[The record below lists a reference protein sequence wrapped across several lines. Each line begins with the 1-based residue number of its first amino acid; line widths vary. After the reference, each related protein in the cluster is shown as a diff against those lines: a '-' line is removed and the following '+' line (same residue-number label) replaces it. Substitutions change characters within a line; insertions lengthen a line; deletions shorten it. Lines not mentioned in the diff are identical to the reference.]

1 MNRSPWTAVFWTVLV
16 LVGTTL
22 SSYVP
27 WNRIAPPL
35 MHAASLST
43 SRQWSQLNQWVEEQR
58 FVMALSALAQPAAP
72 PVPAVYVAGAA
83 ALLVALVAVFAVL
96 AIRAR
101 RQRLRVL
108 RMAQRGNPMN
118 HIARDTRLSQDAV
131 RLLLSPMIDPSRAR
145 VRSGK
150 SFRTS
155 PAFAAARP
163 RGGHS
168 DAAAR

>member
-35 MHAASLST
+35 VHAASLST
-43 SRQWSQLNQWVEEQR
+43 SRQLAQLNQWIEEQR
-58 FVMALSALAQPAAP
+58 FIMALNAVAHPAARP
-72 PVPAVYVAGAA
+72 LPVTTIVAGAA
-83 ALLVALVAVFAVL
+83 LLAALVVLFAVL
-96 AIRAR
+96 AIRAQ

-108 RMAQRGNPMN
+108 RMAQRGSPMN

-155 PAFAAARP
+155 PALAAARP
-163 RGGHS
+163 RVAQG
-168 DAAAR
+168 DATAM

>member
-1 MNRSPWTAVFWTVLV
+1 MNRSPWTAVFWTVFV

-27 WNRIAPPL
+27 WNRVAPPL
-35 MHAASLST
+35 LHAASLSS
-43 SRQWSQLNQWVEEQR
+43 SRQLAQLNQWIEEQR
-58 FVMALSALAQPAAP
+58 FIMALNAVAHPAP
-72 PVPAVYVAGAA
+72 PPMPVLYVAAA
-83 ALLVALVAVFAVL
+83 GALLVALVALFVVL
-96 AIRAR
+96 TIRTR

-155 PAFAAARP
+155 PALAAARP
-163 RGGHS
+163 RGAHS